1 MTDAHYH
8 RDGYATFLTVGGR
21 EFRFYGVHPWEAARA
36 GRAPYQG
43 GECAADA
50 SARRPYQGGECAAD
64 ASARR
69 PYQDGE
75 FAAELRAVLEADAHV
90 GVGEIGLDR
99 LKSRVIDPAQRA
111 VFAAQLEIAAE
122 FQRPVVLHGAKC
134 WGEVVAACRP
144 YAGSIPAFLFHGFSR
159 SGGLLPDIA
168 ALNGFVGVGAALLN
182 DHAVNYRALVKK
194 IPLERL
200 LVETDADYSPGRA
213 RSPSAPEQPRPS
225 PDEIMRKLAEL
236 RGMDAAALEAA
247 VDANAARFVEV
258 LA

>member
-8 RDGYATFLTVGGR
+8 RDGYATFLSLGDR
-21 EFRFYGVHPWEAARA
+21 EFRFFGLHPWQVLDLGEAALL
-36 GRAPYQG
+36 P
-43 GECAADA
+43 
-50 SARRPYQGGECAAD
+50 
-64 ASARR
+64 
-69 PYQDGE
+69 
-75 FAAELRAVLEADAHV
+75 LREKLSSDPHS

-122 FQRPVVLHGAKC
+122 FHRPVVLHGAKC

-144 YAGSIPAFLFHGFSR
+144 YAGRIPAFLFHGFSR

-182 DHAVNYRALVKK
+182 DHAVNYRALVKE

-200 LVETDADYSPGRA
+200 LLETDAADYASSLKRQECRFPDGRPHIGEAALSPL
-213 RSPSAPEQPRPS
+213 SPTPG
-225 PDEIMRKLAEL
+225 EILAKLAEI
-236 RGMDAAALEAA
+236 RGMQPEMLEAT

>member
-1 MTDAHYH
+1 M
-8 RDGYATFLTVGGR
+8 
-21 EFRFYGVHPWEAARA
+21 AR
-36 GRAPYQG
+36 
-43 GECAADA
+43 GECALYEVHAWA
-50 SARRPYQGGECAAD
+50 AAAAARGPYQGGECAAD

-75 FAAELRAVLEADAHV
+75 FGAELRAAREADAHA

-99 LKSRVIDPAQRA
+99 LKNRVIDPAQRA
-111 VFAAQLEIAAE
+111 VFAAQLEVAAE
-122 FQRPVVLHGAKC
+122 FHRPVVLHGAKC

-144 YAGSIPAFLFHGFSR
+144 YAGRIPAFLFHGFSR

-182 DHAVNYRALVKK
+182 DHAVNYRALVKE

-200 LVETDADYSPGRA
+200 LVETDADYGRDKRDPPGQDGRVA
-213 RSPSAPEQPRPS
+213 LVATLT
-225 PDEIMRKLAEL
+225 KLAEL
-236 RGMDAAALEAA
+236 RGMDVAALEAI

>member
-8 RDGYATFLTVGGR
+8 RDGYATFLSLRDR

-43 GECAADA
+43 DECAADA
-50 SARRPYQGGECAAD
+50 SARRPYQDGESAAD

-75 FAAELRAVLEADAHV
+75 FAAELRAALEADAHA

-99 LKSRVIDPAQRA
+99 LKNRVIDPAQRA
-111 VFAAQLEIAAE
+111 VFAAQLEVAAE
-122 FQRPVVLHGAKC
+122 FHRPVVLHGAKC

-144 YAGSIPAFLFHGFSR
+144 YTGRIPAFLFHGFSR

-182 DHAVNYRALVKK
+182 DHAVNYRALVKE

-200 LVETDADYSPGRA
+200 LVETDADYGRDKRDPPGQDGRVA
-213 RSPSAPEQPRPS
+213 LVATLT
-225 PDEIMRKLAEL
+225 KLAEL
-236 RGMDAAALEAA
+236 RGMDVAALEAI

>member
-43 GECAADA
+43 DE
-50 SARRPYQGGECAAD
+50 SAAD

-75 FAAELRAVLEADAHV
+75 FVAELRAVLEADAHA

-111 VFAAQLEIAAE
+111 VFAAQLEVAAE
-122 FQRPVVLHGAKC
+122 FHRPVVLHGAKC

-144 YAGSIPAFLFHGFSR
+144 YAGRIPAFLFHGFSR

-182 DHAVNYRALVKK
+182 DHAVNYRALVKE
-194 IPLERL
+194 IPLECL

>member
-8 RDGYATFLTVGGR
+8 RDGYATFLSLRDR
-21 EFRFYGVHPWEAARA
+21 EFRFYGVHPWE
-36 GRAPYQG
+36 
-43 GECAADA
+43 
-50 SARRPYQGGECAAD
+50 AAD

-75 FAAELRAVLEADAHV
+75 FVAELRAALEADAHS

-99 LKSRVIDPAQRA
+99 LKNRVIDPAQRA
-111 VFAAQLEIAAE
+111 VFAAQLEVAAE
-122 FQRPVVLHGAKC
+122 FHRPVVLHGAKC

-144 YAGSIPAFLFHGFSR
+144 YAGRIPAFLFHGFSR

-182 DHAVNYRALVKK
+182 DHAVNYRALVKE

-200 LVETDADYSPGRA
+200 LVETDADYGRA
-213 RSPSAPEQPRPS
+213 AARPS
-225 PDEIMRKLAEL
+225 PGEILCKLAEL
-236 RGMDAAALEAA
+236 RGMEPDALEAV
-247 VDANAARFVEV
+247 VDANAARFVEA